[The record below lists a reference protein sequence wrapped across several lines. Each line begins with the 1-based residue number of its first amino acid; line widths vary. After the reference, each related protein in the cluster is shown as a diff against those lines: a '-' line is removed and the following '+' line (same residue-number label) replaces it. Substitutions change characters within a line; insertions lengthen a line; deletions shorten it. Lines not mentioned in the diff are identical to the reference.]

1 MDGSSNLRFI
11 SLQNSDSTPSD
22 RIEAIHAFEQELL
35 QKSPR
40 VHSIDD
46 MKSKSVEMLKQEAQL
61 YFWTQSMFPTHDD
74 GMNAIFNPFGPSDT
88 GGSI

>member
-1 MDGSSNLRFI
+1 MDGASNLRFI
-11 SLQNSDSTPSD
+11 PLQNSDSTPSD

-40 VHSIDD
+40 VHAMDD

-61 YFWTQSMFPTHDD
+61 YYWTHSMFPTHDH
-74 GMNAIFNPFGPSDT
+74 GMCAMFIPFGSSDV